1 MTFYSFAFK
10 RMASTFFKNEEVFIV
25 START
30 PLGAYQGIYINKY
43 NQKNHTI
50 MS

>member
-30 PLGAYQGIYINKY
+30 PLGAYQGWL
-43 NQKNHTI
+43 
-50 MS
+50 